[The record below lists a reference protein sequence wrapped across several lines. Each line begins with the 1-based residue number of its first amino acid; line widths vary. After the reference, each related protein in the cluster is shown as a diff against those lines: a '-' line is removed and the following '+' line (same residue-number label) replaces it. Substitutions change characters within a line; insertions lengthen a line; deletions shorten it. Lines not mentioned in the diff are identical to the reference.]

1 MIPSKVMLTR
11 APVPRRAEP
20 NPEMLTMWGPATS
33 SHLQR
38 CRVPAQEVWNIYVA
52 NDANGLYGSFCII
65 LQIPTFWMQCTSHR
79 KYRKISI
86 HFIIRNTSHIIS
98 FFAMRH
104 FKKILWYFIFHHF
117 FSQRDTSGSLSRTNM
132 ESWCHL
138 LTLMLCHWPGM
149 IWKRILS
156 KRSCLAIFIIIPGVF
171 PYPWANWPHGVRLV
185 WLVLFVPFRTNPI
198 LRHFL

>member
-1 MIPSKVMLTR
+1 MRIDFMVLFALFCKYQHFECN
-11 APVPRRAEP
+11 APAIE
-20 NPEMLTMWGPATS
+20 NI
-33 SHLQR
+33 QR
-38 CRVPAQEVWNIYVA
+38 FQYI
-52 NDANGLYGSFCII
+52 LSFAIFHMSY
-65 LQIPTFWMQCTSHR
+65 P
-79 KYRKISI
+79 
-86 HFIIRNTSHIIS
+86 

-104 FKKILWYFIFHHF
+104 FKQILWNIIFHYF